1 MLRAGVLRM
10 PINSDGFFI
19 STERLKSQAHS
30 HRTMAAAY
38 LNVAKPETQ
47 ERAEQ
52 LAQIELSKANDI
64 EREYFA

>member
-1 MLRAGVLRM
+1 M
-10 PINSDGFFI
+10 PINNDGFFI

-38 LNVAKPETQ
+38 LHVAKPETQ

>member
-1 MLRAGVLRM
+1 M
-10 PINSDGFFI
+10 PINNDGFFI

-30 HRTMAAAY
+30 HRAMAAAY

-52 LAQIELSKANDI
+52 LAQIELGKADDI

>member
-1 MLRAGVLRM
+1 M
-10 PINSDGFFI
+10 PINNDGFFI
-19 STERLKSQAHS
+19 STERLKSQAKS
-30 HRTMAAAY
+30 HRAMAAAY

-52 LAQIELSKANDI
+52 LAQIELGKANDI

>member
-1 MLRAGVLRM
+1 M
-10 PINSDGFFI
+10 PINNDGFFI

-30 HRTMAAAY
+30 HRAMAAAY

-52 LAQIELSKANDI
+52 LAQIELGKANDI

>member
-1 MLRAGVLRM
+1 M
-10 PINSDGFFI
+10 PINNDGFFI

-30 HRTMAAAY
+30 HRAMAAAY

-52 LAQIELSKANDI
+52 LAQIELGKADNI